1 MASWFTS
8 GNHLSHAGSI
18 ELRQYPSLFHSASSI
33 AAANPPHF
41 ARLAVACEY
50 STNESPSGYMM
61 RSFACRLT
69 ACTWPVLTKAME
81 LPLDLTY
88 AAIRVASEVV
98 VEPYHQPTRIGLSA
112 QALDTY
118 VGSYSIDDT
127 ATRTITRDRDRR
139 FMQRTGTPKSEI
151 TGVFARNGPHSNRIN
166 PPVQPNEEASCPN
179 VDPSFAWPSWFPCSG

>member
-1 MASWFTS
+1 VIL
-8 GNHLSHAGSI
+8 G
-18 ELRQYPSLFHSASSI
+18 
-33 AAANPPHF
+33 
-41 ARLAVACEY
+41 
-50 STNESPSGYMM
+50 TNVINKPDTRAESPSGFMTETV
-61 RSFACRLT
+61 RLPIDRVYV
-69 ACTWPVLTKAME
+69 AVLTKAME